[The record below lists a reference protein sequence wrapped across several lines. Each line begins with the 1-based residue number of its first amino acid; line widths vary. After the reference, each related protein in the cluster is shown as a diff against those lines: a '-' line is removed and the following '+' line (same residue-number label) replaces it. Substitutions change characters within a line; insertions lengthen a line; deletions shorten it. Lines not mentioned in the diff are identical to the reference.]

1 MDDSYILF
9 TPSVIEIAK
18 NRDVMMAV
26 VELSVR
32 YSMARRYNPT
42 DDPIIKFLSRVIKHY
57 GETVDQIGRK
67 GQKNS

>member
-9 TPSVIEIAK
+9 TPIVIEIAK

-42 DDPIIKFLSRVIKHY
+42 DDPVIKF
-57 GETVDQIGRK
+57 
-67 GQKNS
+67 